1 VEYYFNQL
9 DPVKFQRLINAI
21 LVARFGED
29 ARLTPLRGQ
38 DGGRDGETA
47 PRNPYFE
54 FQVSETMSMPQDIFQ
69 PPRKGRYLFQV
80 KHHRTT
86 DRRLSDARQAVVA
99 DFEKE
104 LKINVLKREGH
115 ERVNYFFLITNVPSS
130 KDTLDKL
137 DRIRNK
143 LLGNAPNLHA
153 DVWWQ
158 EMITT
163 HLDQMPSVW
172 NSFPEMFA
180 GGIVPFLAKV
190 VDQTSEGLPRA
201 IRLAINRQYEQD
213 VKVKFRQIEL
223 EQSLSKLFVDLDID
237 IRDLPEETRQRLFTA
252 EFRRY
257 EQLDDV
263 GSSIA
268 EARLKQ
274 QTSPAWCKVY
284 GHV

>member
-1 VEYYFNQL
+1 MEYYFNQL

-29 ARLTPLRGQ
+29 ARLTPLRGP

-47 PRNPYFE
+47 AGNPYFE
-54 FQVSETMSMPQDIFQ
+54 FQVGKTVPVPQDIFQ
-69 PPRKGRYLFQV
+69 PPREGRYLFQV

-86 DRRLSDARQAVVA
+86 DRRLSDVRQAVIA

-104 LKINVLKREGH
+104 LKTNVVGREGD
-115 ERVNYFFLITNVPSS
+115 ERVNYFFLATNVPSS
-130 KDTLDKL
+130 KNALAKL
-137 DRIRNK
+137 DSIRND

-163 HLDQMPSVW
+163 YLDQMPSVW
-172 NSFPEMFA
+172 NAFPEMFA

-190 VDQTSEGLPRA
+190 VDLTSEGLPRA
-201 IRLAINRQYEQD
+201 IRLAISHQYEQD
-213 VKVKFRQIEL
+213 RSVKFRQIEL
-223 EQSLSKLFVDLDID
+223 EQDLSKLFVDLDIHTHHM
-237 IRDLPEETRQRLFTA
+237 LEETRQKLFRA

-257 EQLDDV
+257 EQLADDE
-263 GSSIA
+263 SSIA
-268 EARLKQ
+268 VLQRRTWNGSFAC
-274 QTSPAWCKVY
+274 TV
-284 GHV
+284 